1 MSGLFPLTVAGATSR
16 RAGHQ
21 LVGPVDLT
29 LGGEGVTVVIG
40 PNGSGKT
47 TLLRLLHGA
56 ARLSSGRLE
65 WACSTEEARRRQ
77 AFVFQQPV
85 MMRRSVLD
93 NIAYPLTVR
102 GMKRAA
108 ARAQA
113 RVWGERV
120 GLGEMLD
127 RAAPVLSGG
136 ERQKLAIAR
145 ALIAEPELVFL
156 DEPCAALD
164 GRAMREIEEILG
176 AARANGTRLILS
188 THDMGQARRLADEVV
203 FLLKGRVHE
212 RAPADKFFNQP
223 ETPQARA
230 FLRGDIVE

>member
-56 ARLSSGRLE
+56 ARLSSGRLD

-188 THDMGQARRLADEVV
+188 THDMGQARRMADDIL
-203 FLLKGRVHE
+203 FLSGGGIAEHS
-212 RAPADKFFNQP
+212 RASDFFP
-223 ETPQARA
+223 EPQSQAARDY
-230 FLRGDIVE
+230 LNGKILV